1 MSTLNQLL
9 SNLKLVELI
18 DPIQDYEKLSDAI
31 YKIMY
36 KSLQDDYYKIL
47 FNKHIYTS
55 ISFILHNYV
64 ISNTITYKQQ
74 TQYTELKTQPEC
86 HTTLL
91 KFINSYILD
100 RTTNSDCIVFTSEY
114 RSFNNITITITIQL
128 SSISSECR
136 ISTPLLSEPIYN
148 DAYKSIILELQ
159 KSPFY
164 TIKFNDTVMLINQ
177 AFIND
182 YMSLVADDDNDITI
196 KKEYPTN
203 QPGIDDIILLTCI
216 PKSTYFKDQR
226 QRPRACFVI
235 ENSYGFI
242 SKHIDN
248 HYNAS
253 VEINTTTTLKS
264 TKYVPITCLVDSA
277 IIQSYI
283 NSVYFGKTF
292 DLTVMYNPKKEYI
305 NYDVFQPDSLLD
317 LYVYNAANCVPGIG
331 DKYPNH
337 QISFINHI
345 INAITTS
352 KKSTTLILLISSI
365 ILKNEFLHKLITK
378 VINDTEVTTT
388 LLGQYECLF
397 ENNKY
402 LDVNNE
408 ISKLT
413 EYTYP
418 GYLSESTPINS
429 IQLGLSN
436 TPRTQGEYSSPAVQ
450 KLLQTEP
457 GRYKFQYLYCIEFT
471 KNINII
477 KKE

>member
-1 MSTLNQLL
+1 
-9 SNLKLVELI
+9 
-18 DPIQDYEKLSDAI
+18 
-31 YKIMY
+31 
-36 KSLQDDYYKIL
+36 
-47 FNKHIYTS
+47 
-55 ISFILHNYV
+55 
-64 ISNTITYKQQ
+64 
-74 TQYTELKTQPEC
+74 
-86 HTTLL
+86 
-91 KFINSYILD
+91 
-100 RTTNSDCIVFTSEY
+100 
-114 RSFNNITITITIQL
+114 
-128 SSISSECR
+128 
-136 ISTPLLSEPIYN
+136 
-148 DAYKSIILELQ
+148 
-159 KSPFY
+159 
-164 TIKFNDTVMLINQ
+164 MLINQ

-365 ILKNEFLHKLITK
+365 ILKNEFLHKLIK
-378 VINDTEVTTT
+378 NVINDIEVTTT

-471 KNINII
+471 KNISQKI
-477 KKE
+477 